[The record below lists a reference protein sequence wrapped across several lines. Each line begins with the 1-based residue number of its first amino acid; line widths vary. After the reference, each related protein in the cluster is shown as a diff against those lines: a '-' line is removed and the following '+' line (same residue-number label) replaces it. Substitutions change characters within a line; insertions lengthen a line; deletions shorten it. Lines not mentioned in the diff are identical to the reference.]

1 MSGPETRPNEATR
14 EAERDEARTTAQADR
29 EPTPEEAAAAE
40 TNELDEGVAEN
51 YAEMAERGAKQKGE
65 GRLP

>member
-14 EAERDEARTTAQADR
+14 KAEREEAQTPTRADR
-29 EPTPEEAAAAE
+29 EPTPQEEEAAE
-40 TNELDEGVAEN
+40 RNDLDEGVPEH
-51 YAEMAERGAKQKGE
+51 YEEMAQRGAEQKGE